1 MLIQHS
7 VNFDWLL
14 NTLSRE
20 LQADWFIIEINEKAT
35 LHINMP
41 Y

>member
-1 MLIQHS
+1 MHIQHS

-20 LQADWFIIEINEKAT
+20 LQADWLIIEFNEKAT

>member
-14 NTLSRE
+14 NTLTRKQ
-20 LQADWFIIEINEKAT
+20 QADGNIIEINEKAT